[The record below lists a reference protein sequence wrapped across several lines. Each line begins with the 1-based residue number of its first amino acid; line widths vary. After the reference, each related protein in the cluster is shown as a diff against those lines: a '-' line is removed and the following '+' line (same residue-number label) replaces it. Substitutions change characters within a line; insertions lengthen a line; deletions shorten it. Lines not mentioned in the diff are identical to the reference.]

1 MAAVFPSA
9 QNTFI
14 PNHDATNNMVID
26 FARNIKK
33 FAVNRY
39 TQIIPVDKVAGYF
52 LKVTIEE
59 AGRILSTELDNFT
72 WPDGNDSPTGED
84 GTESFEFDPYRCQRY
99 AYAFRLGDLTI
110 SQADWNIVAQH
121 ASIKARQAMTG
132 RTQLAITALTTAGN
146 YDASHVLAVA
156 SISGNTGNWAQ
167 STTARQDLKRSLNTA
182 AELIL
187 DDTLA
192 AVELDDLVVV
202 INSALAAELAQTQE
216 IVDYIKATPD
226 SLAQIRGELP
236 GENAMYGLPNKLY
249 GFPIIVEKTRKVT
262 TIKGASTTSRTQVL
276 AKGTPF
282 MAARPGGLIGVADAP
297 NFSTAVIFEQEAMTV
312 ETVRDADNRR
322 TKGRVVDTIVA
333 QLVAPASGVL
343 FTGAA

>member
-1 MAAVFPSA
+1 MAVVSPSA
-9 QNTFI
+9 SNTFI
-14 PNHDATNNMVID
+14 PDHDATNNMVID

-39 TQIIPVDKVAGYF
+39 AQIIPVDKIVGYF
-52 LKVTIEE
+52 LKMTIEE
-59 AGRILSTELDNFT
+59 AGRIINTSLDNFS
-72 WPDGNDSPTGED
+72 WADGHDAPTGED
-84 GTESFEFDPYRCQRY
+84 GLESFEFDPYKCRRY
-99 AYAFRLGDLTI
+99 AYSFRLGDLTI

-121 ASIKARQAMTG
+121 ASIKARQAMTA
-132 RTQLAITALTTAGN
+132 RTQLAVTELTTAGN
-146 YDASHVLAVA
+146 YDASHVSAVSA
-156 SISGNTGNWAQ
+156 ISGNTGNWAQ
-167 STTARQDLKRSLNTA
+167 STTARQDIKRSLNFA
-182 AELIL
+182 AEAIL

-216 IVDYIKATPD
+216 IVDYIKGTPH

-262 TIKGASTTSRTQVL
+262 TIKGATTARSQVL
-276 AKGTPF
+276 ATGTPF

-297 NFSTAVIFEQEAMTV
+297 NFSTCVIFEQEAMTV

-322 TKGRVVDTIVA
+322 TKGRVVDTVVA
-333 QLVAPASGVL
+333 AVVAPVSGFL

>member
-1 MAAVFPSA
+1 MAAVFPASH
-9 QNTFI
+9 NTFI
-14 PNHDATNNMVID
+14 PDHNASNQMVID

-39 TQIIPVDKVAGYF
+39 CQIVPVEKVIGYY
-52 LKVTIEE
+52 LKMTIEE
-59 AGRILSTELDNFT
+59 AGRIVNTDLDNFV
-72 WPDGNDSPTGED
+72 WPDGNDAPTGED
-84 GTESFEFDPYRCQRY
+84 GLESFEFDPFRCERY
-99 AYAFRLGDLTI
+99 TYAFRLGDLTI
-110 SQADWNIVAQH
+110 SQASWNVVAQH
-121 ASIKARQAMTG
+121 ASIKARQAMTA
-132 RTQLAITALTTAGN
+132 RTQKAITALTTAGN
-146 YDASHVLAVA
+146 YNATHVSAVS
-156 SISGNTGNWAQ
+156 SITGNTGNWAQ
-167 STTARQDLKRSLNTA
+167 STTARQDIKRSLNYA
-182 AELIL
+182 AEIIL

-202 INSALAAELAQTQE
+202 IDSALAADLAQTQE
-216 IVDYIKATPD
+216 IVDYIKGTPD

-249 GFPIIVEKTRKVT
+249 GFPIIVEKTRKIT
-262 TIKGASTTSRTQVL
+262 TRKGATKSVSQIL

-297 NFSTAVIFEQEAMTV
+297 NFSTCVIFEQEAMTV

-322 TKGRVVDTIVA
+322 TKGRVVDTFVPK
-333 QLVAPASGVL
+333 LVAPASGFL